1 MSVQERRR
9 GATGQDETRAK
20 SKASANA
27 TLLCSIQTSD
37 GLSVLPALGMTTL
50 SARWKLY
57 KCELEEEEDGR
68 PNGSLAGDDARDGR
82 RTVVA
87 TKHAVLNEPLTS
99 IGLAPRA
106 TLPAMGNC
114 SGPRGT
120 GRPACESQ
128 WLDGRAQWSVLG
140 DPACWCSPGGF
151 VQGTP
156 RAAGTAF
163 CARQVPS
170 HDGLAAVAEY
180 VALAS

>member
-1 MSVQERRR
+1 MLRRPPR
-9 GATGQDETRAK
+9 FTR
-20 SKASANA
+20 
-27 TLLCSIQTSD
+27 TDT
-37 GLSVLPALGMTTL
+37 PFPYTTL
-50 SARWKLY
+50 FRS
-57 KCELEEEEDGR
+57 
-68 PNGSLAGDDARDGR
+68 
-82 RTVVA
+82 
-87 TKHAVLNEPLTS
+87 LNEPLTS

-163 CARQVPS
+163 CARQVPRS
-170 HDGLAAVAEY
+170 EEHTSELQSLMRISYAVFC
-180 VALAS
+180 LK